1 MKKILIKNCFKTK
14 TTNFIHTNARNF
26 VFLPLMVALLAGC
39 AGVRSFNDAKKLAN
53 EGKIEQAVAKYEDAV
68 KDDPANAEYRI
79 ALANYKSST
88 VNKYLVSAEAAF
100 RDGKLS
106 DAEKIYRQVQVT
118 DPDNVIAR
126 NNLEKIVTERKH
138 RQLITEI
145 ETQFDAD
152 SLKKLNEAT
161 SKLHSIR
168 IENPDQKQA
177 INLQSRIDEA
187 KAKLTKPKTK
197 LSDIYSKPISLTFQD
212 APIKA
217 VFDVISK
224 VSGLN
229 FFFDKDLR
237 PDLKVTIMVKNS
249 SLNDA
254 VRLLMVTNQ
263 LEQKVL
269 NDNSI
274 LIYPNTPQKLK
285 DYQALTVRTFYLVN
299 ADVKAVSTTLK
310 TILKIKDM
318 VVDERL
324 GIIIVRDT
332 PEAIHAA
339 EKLVSLQDLG
349 DPEVMLEVEVLE
361 IKRAK
366 LLELGIQWPNQ
377 LSLTPLQVAGAP
389 LTLEA
394 LRNLKESTI
403 QASIGSLTANAR
415 KEDQSGDILANP
427 RIRVKNKEK
436 AKILIGDRVPVITT
450 TSTSTGFVSES
461 VNYVDVGLKLD
472 VEPTIYLDDDVGIKV
487 NLEVS
492 SIVREVLSK
501 TGSLS
506 YQIGTRG
513 ANTTLRLKN
522 GETQILAGLIS
533 NEERSGANKVP
544 LLGEL
549 PIIGRLFKSQKD
561 DSQRSEILLSIT
573 PRIMRSIKRPD
584 LMLAEFDSG
593 TDTYIG
599 MEELSLNSLPE
610 EKAEELNPP
619 NKQKDSL
626 EGESTNLTNP
636 NPIATKAEL
645 TQTTEAI
652 PKATQVETFSN
663 VTFNWELPAQIKVG
677 EQFSAVLT
685 INSPVAIRNLPVLIG
700 FEPQFMQLV
709 NVQEGDFFK
718 QNNGETRFTQRSDA
732 QGKVFASVVRQSD
745 SAIDTGT
752 NGIGKVLT
760 VTFKALKSTT
770 ESGTKL
776 QLLSANPEP
785 ALANPVKLPVEKSL
799 QIVP

>member
-1 MKKILIKNCFKTK
+1 MKKILKKIYFALKKDSSTK
-14 TTNFIHTNARNF
+14 WNNYSYIIT
-26 VFLPLMVALLAGC
+26 PLTIVLLTGC
-39 AGVRSFNDAKKLAN
+39 AGVKLFDEAEKFGR
-53 EGKIEQAVAKYEDAV
+53 EGKTEQAIAKYEAAV
-68 KDDPANAEYRI
+68 SSDPTNTEYRI

-88 VNKYLVSAEAAF
+88 VNKLLSNAETAQ
-100 RDGKLS
+100 REGKLS
-106 DAEKIYRQVQVT
+106 DAEKAYRQVQVF
-118 DPDNVIAR
+118 DVNNVVAK
-126 NNLEKIVTERKH
+126 NGLESIVTERKH
-138 RQLITEI
+138 RQLISEAEGLFKENT
-145 ETQFDAD
+145 
-152 SLKKLNEAT
+152 LKVLNEA
-161 SKLHSIR
+161 SVKLHTVLV
-168 IENPDQKQA
+168 ENPDHKQA
-177 INLQSRIDEA
+177 IQLQVRIDEA
-187 KAKLTKPKTK
+187 KVKLVKPKTK
-197 LSDIYSKPISLTFQD
+197 LSDIYNKPISLEFHD

-237 PDLKVTIMVKNS
+237 PDLKITIIAKNS

-254 VRLLMVTNQ
+254 VRLLLVTNQ

-269 NDNSI
+269 SDNSI

-285 DYQALTVRTFYLVN
+285 DYQTLMVRTFYLIN

-324 GIIIVRDT
+324 GIIIIKDT
-332 PEAIHAA
+332 PEAIRAA

-349 DPEVMLEVEVLE
+349 DPEVMLEVEILE
-361 IKRAK
+361 VKRAK
-366 LLELGIQWPNQ
+366 LLELGVLWPTQ
-377 LSLTPLQVAGAP
+377 LSLTPLQTSGTP

-394 LRNLKESTI
+394 LKNLKASTI

-461 VNYVDVGLKLD
+461 VSYVDVGLKLD
-472 VEPTIYLDDDVGIKV
+472 VEPTIYLDEDVAIKV

-501 TGSLS
+501 SGSLS

-513 ANTTLRLKN
+513 ANTMLRLKD

-533 NEERSGANKVP
+533 SEERSAANKVP
-544 LLGEL
+544 FLGEL

-573 PRIMRSIKRPD
+573 PRIIRSIKRPD
-584 LMLAEFDSG
+584 LMMAEFDSG

-599 MEELSLNSLPE
+599 AEELSLSTIIDKSE
-610 EKAEELNPP
+610 IESIGDSQEKAVSSDKKNV
-619 NKQKDSL
+619 
-626 EGESTNLTNP
+626 
-636 NPIATKAEL
+636 IKAEVTDIKTNQNRPTEVVAK
-645 TQTTEAI
+645 TQLAD
-652 PKATQVETFSN
+652 TFSN
-663 VTFNWELPAQIKVG
+663 VTFAWDIPVKVKVG
-677 EQFSAVLT
+677 EQFSAVLN
-685 INSPVAIRNLPVLIG
+685 INSPVAIKNLPVLIG
-700 FEPQFMQLV
+700 FDPQLLQIV

-718 QNNGETRFTQRSDA
+718 QNRGDTRFTQRSDPL
-732 QGKVFASVVRQSD
+732 GKVFASVVRQSEPND
-745 SAIDTGT
+745 NGT

-760 VTFKALKSTT
+760 VTFKAIKPTAND
-770 ESGTKL
+770 TKL
-776 QLLSANPEP
+776 QLLSASPEP
-785 ALANPVKLPVEKSL
+785 ALINPVQLPVEKSL
-799 QIVP
+799 QIAP